1 MQGIREYLLSVT
13 AAAII
18 CAIAKHIVG
27 EKGSGGKII
36 RVVTGIFLLITLIS
50 PIMRVRIESIE
61 EYFNDIRFDADSIAA
76 NGSEMANDAL
86 GKIIKEQTEA
96 YILDE
101 ATRLGA
107 QMDVE
112 VILSDTYPP
121 EPRQVV
127 IKGSA
132 SPYQKQN
139 ISQYI
144 SHYLGIPQENQIW
157 K

>member
-18 CAIAKHIVG
+18 CAIAKNMVG
-27 EKGSGGKII
+27 EKGIGGRII
-36 RVVTGIFLLITLIS
+36 RVVTGLFLVITLLS
-50 PIMRVRIESIE
+50 PIVKIRLENIEN
-61 EYFNDIRFDADSIAA
+61 YFEDIRFDSEGIVS

-86 GKIIKEQTEA
+86 GSIIKEQTEA

-101 ATRLGA
+101 ATRLGT
-107 QMDVE
+107 QLDVE
-112 VILSDTYPP
+112 VKLSDSYPP
-121 EPRQVV
+121 EPCQVV
-127 IKGSA
+127 MKGSV

-139 ISQYI
+139 ISLYI
-144 SHYLGIPQENQIW
+144 SHYLGIPQEHQIW